1 MSWSTVPIQP
11 MKLPY
16 GQTFKTNALW
26 RSLSWV
32 LVAPSLLAQVA
43 TPPSPQV
50 PADDAVQL
58 SPFVISSERDTGW
71 SANDTLSA
79 TRTKQALKDVPVNID
94 AITSDFMEDLGLNTA
109 DEVTKFVANVYAAPT
124 MENDNQTDNFSFRG
138 LSQRFNVSRNYFR
151 WYVPS
156 DTYNVER
163 IDFGKGSN
171 SLIFGD
177 VEPGGQGS
185 VFTKRAL
192 MKNFGTAFAQYG
204 SNDAYRM
211 QLDVN
216 RKLRSGLA
224 LRFNAVRREE
234 RTFQDASAYKLAG
247 ETLALTWQPFRNTL
261 VRLEAER
268 GDFDN
273 ARGFSGT
280 TVREQSARSLGFT
293 SAGPWFTSDGAWFNQ
308 STLAAAD
315 RSSTNGPAGGSPTL
329 LEGGFF
335 DVSMRNAAGV
345 VVGTK
350 RIFGN
355 PKHYNLRGSFDRQGR
370 PFSTYSVTIEQR
382 IGKLGLEFAYNHQN
396 QDGLR
401 NDNFFNSTISV
412 DVNGRP
418 YIDTTGIDWKRFGN
432 DVDAF
437 RGTAVLP
444 LQPFTWMKQL
454 LIGSV
459 EYRED
464 FTNNYRKALYNV
476 KRFENGLVT
485 SVNQTNDRVR
495 FRLYLDDPK
504 FYSRE
509 LFDRFTLERLPVT
522 NDFQA
527 KQLSFG
533 NAADGTEW
541 RQAYAGAIS
550 ASGNYFKGRLL
561 SLLGVRWDWNRT
573 HEYRGTRTF
582 GAYREDIPPPSRADA
597 MPGEYVESPAL
608 HLFNTSYTA
617 GLTYV
622 LTPDINIYGV
632 YSESFRWQDARTF
645 DQKIFGPISGVTKE
659 IGIKGALFD
668 NRLTLT
674 LGVFQIDRA
683 NVEFRWNPSNFSA
696 GDIEDL
702 VNPNS
707 ITASDPRY
715 FRTWNDVNQ
724 YRNVLSTESSKGF
737 DLTLLAR
744 PAKGVQLRF
753 TFAHSDVT
761 TRPDFSAFRAYYEAA
776 VKRGDEAPALIA
788 DAKEVLDSSDYS
800 TKPTGA
806 RAAPWSASWIADY
819 SFQRDVWEPLRGV
832 RVGINGSWRD
842 NYLLSIVNGREFYGG
857 TSHLLNAY
865 VMRDQK
871 IWRQQVRFRLGCR
884 NIVDLENGSTRRVG
898 TTTLISGVVLYR
910 QIYVLPPQWDLTAT
924 VRF

>member
-1 MSWSTVPIQP
+1 MHRYLIRT
-11 MKLPY
+11 
-16 GQTFKTNALW
+16 
-26 RSLSWV
+26 
-32 LVAPSLLAQVA
+32 LLAFTVTVLPAQIA
-43 TPPSPQV
+43 PV
-50 PADDAVQL
+50 PAPAKDPTVEL
-58 SPFVISSERDTGW
+58 SPFIVSTERDTGW

-151 WYVPS
+151 WYIPS

-185 VFTKRAL
+185 VFTKRPL
-192 MKNFGTAFAQYG
+192 MKNFGTAFAQSG
-204 SNDAYRM
+204 SEGAYRV

-216 RKLRSGLA
+216 RKLRDGLA

-247 ETLALTWQPFRNTL
+247 ETLALTWQPFRTTMI
-261 VRLEAER
+261 RLEAER
-268 GDFDN
+268 GDFEN
-273 ARGFSGT
+273 ARGFSGI

-293 SAGPWFTSDGAWFNQ
+293 NAGPWFTSDGAWFNQ

-315 RSSTNGPAGGSPTL
+315 RSSANGPAGGTPTL
-329 LEGGFF
+329 VEGGFF
-335 DVSMRNAAGV
+335 DVTMRNAAGSA
-345 VVGTK
+345 VGTK
-350 RIFGN
+350 RVFGF
-355 PKHYNLRGSFDRQGR
+355 PKAYNLRGSFDRQSR
-370 PFSTYSVTIEQR
+370 PFGTYTVTVEQR
-382 IGKLGLEFAYNHQN
+382 IGQLGLEFSYNHQN
-396 QDGLR
+396 QDGIR
-401 NDNFFNSTISV
+401 NDNFFSSTISL

-418 YIDTTGIDWKRFGN
+418 YIDTAGIDSKRFGN

-444 LQPFTWMKQL
+444 WKPFTWMKQL

-476 KRFENGLVT
+476 KRFENGVVT
-485 SVNQTNDRVR
+485 AVSQTNDRVR
-495 FRLYLDDPK
+495 FRLYLDDK
-504 FYSRE
+504 QFYSRE
-509 LFDRFTLERLPVT
+509 LFDRFTVARLPVT
-522 NDFQA
+522 SDFQA

-533 NAADGTEW
+533 TAADGTEW
-541 RQAYAGAIS
+541 RQAYASALS
-550 ASGNYFKGRLL
+550 ASGNYFNGRFQ

-573 HEYRGTRTF
+573 YEYKGTRTF
-582 GAYREDIPPPSRADA
+582 GAYKEDVPPPSRADA
-597 MPGEYVESPAL
+597 QPGEYVENPAL

-632 YSESFRWQDARTF
+632 YSDSFRWQDARTF

-659 IGIKGALFD
+659 IGIKGAMFD
-668 NRLTLT
+668 NRVTLT
-674 LGVFQIDRA
+674 FGAFQIDRA
-683 NVEFRWNPSNFSA
+683 NVEFRWTPSSFSA

-702 VNPNS
+702 INPNT

-724 YRNVLSTESSKGF
+724 YRDVLSTESSKGF
-737 DLTLLAR
+737 DVTLLAR
-744 PAKGVQLRF
+744 PTKGLQLRF
-753 TFAHSDVT
+753 TLAKADVI
-761 TRPDFSAFRAYYEAA
+761 TRPDFSAFRSYYEAA

-819 SFQRDVWEPLRGV
+819 SFQREVWAPLRGV
-832 RVGINGSWRD
+832 RLGVNGSWRD

-857 TSHLLNAY
+857 ISHLVSGY

-871 IWRQQVRFRLGCR
+871 IWSQQVRFRLGCR
-884 NIVDLENGSTRRVG
+884 NIVDLENARTRRTG
-898 TTTLISGVVLYR
+898 TTTLTTGMVVYR
-910 QIYVLPPQWDLTAT
+910 QIYVVSPQWDFTAT

>member
-1 MSWSTVPIQP
+1 
-11 MKLPY
+11 MKTRISRYCL
-16 GQTFKTNALW
+16 
-26 RSLSWV
+26 RSAMLM
-32 LVAPSLLAQVA
+32 VA
-43 TPPSPQV
+43 TTLLHAQLA
-50 PADDAVQL
+50 PAPVASKDEALEL
-58 SPFVISSERDTGW
+58 SPFIVSTERDSGW

-79 TRTKQALKDVPVNID
+79 TRTKQSLKDVPVNID
-94 AITSDFMEDLGLNTA
+94 AITADFMEDLGLNTA

-151 WYVPS
+151 WYIPS

-185 VFTKRAL
+185 VFTKRPL

-204 SNDAYRM
+204 SEGAYRV
-211 QLDVN
+211 QLDLN
-216 RKLRSGLA
+216 RKLRDSLA
-224 LRFNAVRREE
+224 IRFNAVRREE

-247 ETLALTWQPFRNTL
+247 ATLALTWQPFKKTMI
-261 VRLEAER
+261 RLEAEQ
-268 GDFDN
+268 GDFQN
-273 ARGFSGT
+273 ARGFSGI

-293 SAGPWFTSDGAWFNQ
+293 SVGPWFTSDGAWFNQ

-329 LEGGFF
+329 IEGGFF
-335 DVSMRNAAGV
+335 DVTMRNAAGAT
-345 VVGTK
+345 VGTK
-350 RIFGN
+350 RVSGF
-355 PKHYNLRGSFDRQGR
+355 PKAYNLRGSFDRQAR
-370 PFSTYSVTIEQR
+370 PFGTYTVTVEQR
-382 IGKLGLEFAYNHQN
+382 ISQLGLEFSYNHQN

-401 NDNFFNSTISV
+401 NDNFFSSTISV

-418 YIDTTGIDWKRFGN
+418 YIDTAGIDWKRFGN

-444 LQPFTWMKQL
+444 WKPFTWMKQL

-476 KRFENGLVT
+476 KRFENGVVT
-485 SVNQTNDRVR
+485 AVSQTNDRVR
-495 FRLYLDDPK
+495 FRLYLDDK
-504 FYSRE
+504 QFYSRA
-509 LFDRFTLERLPVT
+509 LFDRFTLDRLPVT
-522 NDFQA
+522 PDFQA

-533 NAADGTEW
+533 TAADGTEW
-541 RQAYAGAIS
+541 RQAYAGAVS
-550 ASGNYFKGRLL
+550 ASGNYFKGRVQ

-573 HEYRGTRTF
+573 YEYKGTRKF
-582 GAYREDIPPPSRADA
+582 GTYNEDIPPPSRADA
-597 MPGEYVESPAL
+597 LPGEYVENPAL

-617 GLTYV
+617 GLTFV
-622 LTPDINIYGV
+622 LTPDINLYGV
-632 YSESFRWQDARTF
+632 YSDSFRWQDARTF
-645 DQKIFGPISGVTKE
+645 DQNIFGPISGVTKE
-659 IGIKGALFD
+659 IGIKGGLFD
-668 NRLTLT
+668 DRLTVT

-683 NVEFRWNPSNFSA
+683 NVEFRWTPSNFSA
-696 GDIEDL
+696 GDIENL
-702 VNPNS
+702 INPNN

-724 YRNVLSTESSKGF
+724 YRDVLSTESSKGF
-737 DLTLLAR
+737 DVTLLAR
-744 PAKGVQLRF
+744 PAKGLQLRF
-753 TFAHSDVT
+753 TLAKADVV
-761 TRPDFSAFRAYYEAA
+761 TRPDFSSFRAYYEAA

-819 SFQRDVWEPLRGV
+819 SFHRESWAPLRGV
-832 RVGINGSWRD
+832 RVGVNGSWRD

-857 TSHLLNAY
+857 TSHLVSAY
-865 VMRDQK
+865 IMRDQK
-871 IWRQQVRFRLGCR
+871 IAKQQVRFRLGCR
-884 NIVDLENGSTRRVG
+884 NIVDLENGRTRRTG
-898 TTTLISGVVLYR
+898 TTTLSTGTVLYR
-910 QIYVLPPQWDLTAT
+910 QIYVVPPQWDLTAT